1 MNGGISQ
8 LAPDG
13 PDLAPI
19 TKVVLLKLP
28 CCQPTTVTV
37 GPTDDGPPI
46 GSSVHCRSDADRL
59 AGSASYD
66 DLKPI
71 ADLKIVGRAAGH
83 VRELHHGTL
92 ADRGSNNQR
101 QGE

>member
-1 MNGGISQ
+1 
-8 LAPDG
+8 
-13 PDLAPI
+13 
-19 TKVVLLKLP
+19 
-28 CCQPTTVTV
+28 
-37 GPTDDGPPI
+37 
-46 GSSVHCRSDADRL
+46 L
-59 AGSASYD
+59 AGNASYD

-83 VRELHHGTL
+83 VRELHHRTL